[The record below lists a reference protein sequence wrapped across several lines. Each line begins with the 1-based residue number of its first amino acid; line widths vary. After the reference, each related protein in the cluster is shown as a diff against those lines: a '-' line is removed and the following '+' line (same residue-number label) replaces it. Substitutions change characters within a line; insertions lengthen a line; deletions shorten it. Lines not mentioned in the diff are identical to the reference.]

1 MKTGCRVYCQ
11 WTHPQP
17 HEAYDHYCDAP
28 IEDCRALFS
37 IQLVIQPPA
46 SEPSWKYTTWAN
58 KSIDHQSHFG
68 KFPENMG

>member
-17 HEAYDHYCDAP
+17 HEAYIHHCAAR
-28 IEDCRALFS
+28 IWLAGALPNTTRH
-37 IQLVIQPPA
+37 QA
-46 SEPSWKYTTWAN
+46 SATETSWKHTTWATT
-58 KSIDHQSHFG
+58 SIDHQSHFG